1 MPENKMKYS
10 ELARFIAYMLTIV
23 IGGFALILGI
33 LRGDVTLMGLGGAL
47 IGSNALASWNVTRTG
62 GKYGA

>member
-1 MPENKMKYS
+1 MTEHKMKYS
-10 ELARFIAYMLTIV
+10 ELARFIAYMLTIL
-23 IGGFALILGI
+23 IGGFALVLGI
-33 LRGDVTLMGLGGAL
+33 LRGNVELMTLGGAL